1 MSMQETATRY
11 EEAAQAVHES
21 GHRVTHER
29 IAEWL
34 RARDGAGC
42 SCRDTVALVQRYRA
56 LTEPR
61 MDAALSA
68 VIAKL
73 DELPG
78 WERDTVLAR
87 LRRHYGRSR

>member
-34 RARDGAGC
+34 RARDGEGC
-42 SCRDTVALVQRYRA
+42 SFRDAMPMVQKYRA

-61 MDAALSA
+61 MDEALAALT
-68 VIAKL
+68 AKL
-73 DELPG
+73 DELRE
-78 WERDTVLAR
+78 WERNMVLTR
-87 LRRHYGRSR
+87 LRRHYGRKR

>member
-1 MSMQETATRY
+1 MSMQEISTRY
-11 EEAAQAVHES
+11 EEAAQAIHEA
-21 GHRVTHER
+21 GQRVTHER
-29 IAEWL
+29 IAVWL

-42 SCRDTVALVQRYRA
+42 SCRDTVALIRRYRE

-61 MDAALSA
+61 MDEALAA

-87 LRRHYGRSR
+87 LRRHYGRTR